1 MAVQENTDQ
10 DKDYQVRAW
19 LNSRHDTCHPK
30 AYNAINKTNGKNL
43 MQSIKMSEG
52 GRVVIPADIRHALGV
67 KEGDSLLIELI
78 DGEARITTRA
88 ARLNRAQTLFQQYVP
103 TDSPSIV
110 DELIADRRA
119 AAERGD

>member
-1 MAVQENTDQ
+1 
-10 DKDYQVRAW
+10 
-19 LNSRHDTCHPK
+19 
-30 AYNAINKTNGKNL
+30 